1 MADVRPFPALHYNL
15 TAVDSLSAVTAPPY
29 DVIDD
34 EERQKLLQHSPFNVV
49 EIDLPKASGEGSDPY
64 QHAADTLEEWVLSGV
79 LSKDRDPTIW
89 ALTQEYE
96 APDGTT
102 HTRNGILARVRVTDY
117 GPGQIRPHERTQP
130 GPKQDRLDLTRA
142 TRYNLSPIFSLT
154 SKDAWPQ
161 VAPETET
168 EPWAE
173 VTDGEGT
180 THRLW
185 PVKDPVVHAA
195 VAEVLVD
202 AELLIADGHHRYETA
217 RTYMA
222 EVPGE
227 GPQCFT
233 LMALTGLDDPGLTVF
248 PTHRMLSGLAGN
260 PDIQDH
266 LVNGISEAFDVEVTD
281 LDGLDPEGMEGIGCF
296 GFFNQ
301 TEGRYLRLRL
311 RDPVALD
318 QLMEGRSEAYRHLDA
333 AILEKV
339 VLQNV
344 LGLSEED
351 VEAKRGIGYAKSIES
366 ALDSVSGGDYQAAFI
381 LRATPIEQVRAVA
394 AAGETMPPKSTYF
407 YPKLLSGM
415 AFNPLS

>member
-15 TAVDSLSAVTAPPY
+15 AAVSSLAPVTAPPY

-64 QHAADTLEEWVLSGV
+64 QHAADTLEEWILTGV
-79 LSKDRDPTIW
+79 LTQDRDPTIW
-89 ALTQEYE
+89 ALTQEYT

-102 HTRNGILARVRVTDY
+102 HTRNGILARVAVTDY
-117 GPGQIRPHERTQP
+117 GPGRIRPHERTQP

-142 TRYNLSPIFSLT
+142 TRHNLSPIFSLT
-154 SKDAWPQ
+154 SRDAWPQ
-161 VAPETET
+161 VAPSTEG
-168 EPWAE
+168 EPWAT
-173 VTDGEGT
+173 VTDEEGT

-185 PVKDPVVHAA
+185 PIDDPIVHAA
-195 VAEVLVD
+195 VAEVLTD

-217 RTYMA
+217 RAYMA

-233 LMALTGLDDPGLTVF
+233 LMALTGLDDPGLTVY
-248 PTHRMLSGLAGN
+248 PTHRLLSGLNQN
-260 PDIQDH
+260 PDIRDH
-266 LVNGISEAFDVEVTD
+266 FENGLNAAFDSEETD
-281 LDGLDPEGMEGIGCF
+281 RDGLDPAGMEGIGCF
-296 GFFNQ
+296 GFADAA
-301 TEGRYLRLRL
+301 TGRYRRLRL
-311 RDPVALD
+311 KDPLELD
-318 QLMEGRSEAYRHLDA
+318 RLMEGRSEAYRHLDA

-339 VLQNV
+339 VLEGL
-344 LGLSEED
+344 LGMSEAD
-351 VEAKRGIGYAKSIES
+351 VEAKRGIAYAKSIDS
-366 ALDSVSGGDYQAAFI
+366 SLRALDEGGSQAAFI
-381 LRATPIEQVRAVA
+381 LRATPIDQVRAVA
-394 AAGETMPPKSTYF
+394 AAGETMPPKSTFF